1 MKKRPLCLGISLM
14 SLALISGCS
23 SAPANKPSTQTPT
36 TVASQEEIIVPPHSG
51 YTDST
56 PLESSAVSMEGES
69 LQEALTPAQII
80 LLTPEPSG
88 IHVTSNDYATVD
100 HSHTE
105 DGYVMVQFTSETT
118 QKLKTQVIGPATTY
132 TYNLAPN
139 EWTTFPLSDGN
150 GTYTIKVYENIIDK
164 RYALVLAAETEV
176 ALTDEFAPFI
186 RPNQY
191 VNYQDAIL
199 TMDTA
204 AQLTQGIDDLLTKV
218 STIYNYVV
226 TNISYDYEKAATVE
240 SGYLPD
246 LDAVLT
252 AKKGI
257 CFDYASLMTGMLRSQ
272 GIPCKLV
279 VGYAGDVYHAW
290 INVWSQATGWI
301 DGAVYFDGISWQ
313 RLDPTYAASM
323 KNHSSAADFIGN
335 GNNYTSKYI
344 Y

>member
-14 SLALISGCS
+14 ALALISGCS
-23 SAPANKPSTQTPT
+23 SASANKPDTQPT
-36 TVASQEEIIVPPHSG
+36 TIAAQEDATLPTHSN
-51 YTDST
+51 YTDSST
-56 PLESSAVSMEGES
+56 LESSAVSMEGNH
-69 LQEALTPAQII
+69 LQEVLTPAQSI
-80 LLTPEPSG
+80 LLIPEASG
-88 IHVTSNDYATVD
+88 IHVTTNDYAMID
-100 HSHTE
+100 YSHTE
-105 DGYVMVQFTSETT
+105 DGYVMVQFTAQTT
-118 QKLKTQVIGPATTY
+118 QKLKTQVIGPTTTY
-132 TYNLAPN
+132 TYNLSPN

-150 GTYTIKVYENIIDK
+150 GTYTIKVYENIVDK
-164 RYALVLAAETEV
+164 RYALVLAAETPV
-176 ALTDEFAPFI
+176 TLADEFAPFI

-191 VNYQDAIL
+191 VNYQDAIF
-199 TMDTA
+199 TMETA
-204 AQLTQGIDDLLTKV
+204 ARLTQGIDDLLTKV
-218 STIYNYVV
+218 SAIYNYVV

-290 INVWSQATGWI
+290 INVWSQTTGWI

-313 RLDPTYAASM
+313 RLDPTYAASV
-323 KNHSSAADFIGN
+323 KNPQSAADFIGN